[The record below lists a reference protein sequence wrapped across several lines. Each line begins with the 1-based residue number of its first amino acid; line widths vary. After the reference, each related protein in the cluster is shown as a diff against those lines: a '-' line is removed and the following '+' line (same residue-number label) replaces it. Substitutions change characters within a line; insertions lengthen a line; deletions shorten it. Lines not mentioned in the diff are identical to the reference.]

1 MGGDLVSFLL
11 MGGLPPAGGSKDMSD
26 RNISPKVRYIHY
38 IVLALYILGYVYFIL
53 LFEQQ

>member
-53 LFEQQ
+53 LFEQY